1 MKIFFGNFICST
13 HQKKLFYKLSGSF
26 RKIEFLMENLQ
37 PRTLQKWWKFCT
49 ISKCTQNVL
58 RKYFSAKLFVPL
70 IKRSVST
77 IFKAVFGK
85 LNFWLKIHS
94 RGPYKNGDNFV
105 LSQNV
110 LRKYFL
116 AKFFVPLI
124 KRSVSTN
131 FKAVFGKLNFWQKI
145 HSRGPYKNGENFV
158 LSQNRLRKYF
168 FAKFFVPL
176 IKRSVST
183 NFKAVF
189 GKLNFWR
196 KIHSRGPYKNGEN
209 FVLSQ
214 NVLKMLRKYFFA
226 KLFKAVFGKL
236 NFDRKSTAAFHSSKF
251 FVPLIKR
258 SVSTNFK
265 AVFGKLNFWRKIH
278 SRGPYKNGENF
289 VLSQNVLRKY
299 FLAKFF
305 VPLIKRSVS
314 TNFKAVFG
322 KLNFWQKIHSRGPYK
337 NGENF
342 VLSQNVL
349 RKYFLATLFVPLIK
363 RSFSTNFQAVFGKLN
378 FWRKIHRRGPYKNGE
393 NFVLSQ
399 NVLRKYF
406 LAKFFVPLIKRSV
419 STNFKAGFGKLNF
432 WLKIHSRGPYKN
444 GDNFVLSQNVLRKY
458 FLAKFFVPLIKRSV
472 STNFKAGFGKLNFWQ
487 KIHSRG
493 PYKNGENFVL
503 SQNVLRKYFLAKF
516 FVPLIKRSVS
526 TNFKAVFGKLNFWRK
541 IHSRGPYKNGDNFV
555 LSQNVLR
562 KYFLA
567 KFFVPLIKRSVSTN
581 FKAVFGKLNF
591 WQKIHSRGP
600 YKNGENFVLK
610 MVQNFCS
617 THQKKCFYKL

>member
-1 MKIFFGNFICST
+1 MKIEFLTENPQPWPLQKWWTFCTISKFAKKIFFGNIICST

-26 RKIEFLMENLQ
+26 RKLNFWRKIHSRL
-37 PRTLQKWWKFCT
+37 PLQKWWKFCT
-49 ISKCTQNVL
+49 ISKCIQNVL

-77 IFKAVFGK
+77 IFKAVLGK
-85 LNFWLKIHS
+85 LNFWQKIHSRDPYKNGENLLLSQNVLRKYFLATLLVPLIKRSVSTTFKAVCGKLNCWQKIHS
-94 RGPYKNGDNFV
+94 RGPYKNGENFV

-124 KRSVSTN
+124 KRNVSTN
-131 FKAVFGKLNFWQKI
+131 FKAAFGKLI
-145 HSRGPYKNGENFV
+145 
-158 LSQNRLRKYF
+158 
-168 FAKFFVPL
+168 
-176 IKRSVST
+176 
-183 NFKAVF
+183 
-189 GKLNFWR
+189 
-196 KIHSRGPYKNGEN
+196 
-209 FVLSQ
+209 
-214 NVLKMLRKYFFA
+214 
-226 KLFKAVFGKL
+226 
-236 NFDRKSTAAFHSSKF
+236 
-251 FVPLIKR
+251 
-258 SVSTNFK
+258 
-265 AVFGKLNFWRKIH
+265 FWRKIH

-322 KLNFWQKIHSRGPYK
+322 KLNFWQKIHS
-337 NGENF
+337 
-342 VLSQNVL
+342 
-349 RKYFLATLFVPLIK
+349 
-363 RSFSTNFQAVFGKLN
+363 
-378 FWRKIHRRGPYKNGE
+378 RGPYKNGE

-472 STNFKAGFGKLNFWQ
+472 STNFQ
-487 KIHSRG
+487 
-493 PYKNGENFVL
+493 
-503 SQNVLRKYFLAKF
+503 
-516 FVPLIKRSVS
+516 
-526 TNFKAVFGKLNFWRK
+526 
-541 IHSRGPYKNGDNFV
+541 
-555 LSQNVLR
+555 
-562 KYFLA
+562 
-567 KFFVPLIKRSVSTN
+567 
-581 FKAVFGKLNF
+581 AVFGKLNF

-600 YKNGENFVLK
+600 YKNGENFVL
-610 MVQNFCS
+610 S
-617 THQKKCFYKL
+617 